1 MGFELAL
8 LAFGLLLA
16 SRALYAYVLGRRR
29 GSAAE
34 LLSHPG
40 VLHMLLAGT
49 LLLTASIGPSPL
61 VLAPSLLL
69 LALLIWIAHQ
79 ERVARRDRERSER
92 AAELGWEP
100 DP

>member
-1 MGFELAL
+1 MWFELAL

-16 SRALYAYVLGRRR
+16 SRALYAYFFGGQR
-29 GSAAE
+29 GSAAN

-49 LLLTASIGPSPL
+49 VLLTALIGPSPL
-61 VLAPSLLL
+61 VLAPSLVL

>member
-1 MGFELAL
+1 MWFEIAFFAL
-8 LAFGLLLA
+8 GLLLA
-16 SRALYAYVLGRRR
+16 SRALYAYLFGQQR
-29 GSAAE
+29 GSAAT

-40 VLHMLLAGT
+40 VLHMLLAGVV
-49 LLLTASIGPSPL
+49 LLTALIGPSPL

-69 LALLIWIAHQ
+69 LALLVWIASQ
-79 ERVARRDRERSER
+79 ERVARRDRKRSER